1 MDSRKEQGPAGKSDG
16 QQYDLSYY
24 IKPLHEKGRKN
35 SPHDTSKKRC
45 GSICRPQFNHCL
57 AEEGIDV
64 TLPVYGLMNC
74 RHAYIE
80 YMETGNIYF
89 LPAIYGCDSC
99 VNAYAQYTSSN
110 TSVWFPISSVSK
122 EGTIAGVT
130 WI

>member
-1 MDSRKEQGPAGKSDG
+1 MDSRKEQGPVGKPSG
-16 QQYDLSYY
+16 QQHDLSYY
-24 IKPLHEKGRKN
+24 IILLDEKGRKN
-35 SPHDTSKKRC
+35 SPHDTSKKRY

-89 LPAIYGCDSC
+89 LPAIYGLMTHFIVLLLVDHCLVAPGIFFKLFST
-99 VNAYAQYTSSN
+99 YR
-110 TSVWFPISSVSK
+110 
-122 EGTIAGVT
+122 
-130 WI
+130 